1 MRERGIS
8 RELVLQVL
16 KHTVPVRYMH
26 SGTWKLGYYDGARKI
41 FVTVKENTVITVMTH
56 VEERYIQ
63 RLRTSTL

>member
-1 MRERGIS
+1 
-8 RELVLQVL
+8 
-16 KHTVPVRYMH
+16 MH